1 LAQQF
6 ANRARRVRERGIAGY
21 DFGWLE
27 RTTIRRSFE
36 RRKTV
41 LAALY
46 GLGCGYGDDNVQ
58 WSRKSLRD

>member
-1 LAQQF
+1 LAGT
-6 ANRARRVRERGIAGY
+6 N
-21 DFGWLE
+21 DDP
-27 RTTIRRSFE
+27 SFE

-41 LAALY
+41 LAARY